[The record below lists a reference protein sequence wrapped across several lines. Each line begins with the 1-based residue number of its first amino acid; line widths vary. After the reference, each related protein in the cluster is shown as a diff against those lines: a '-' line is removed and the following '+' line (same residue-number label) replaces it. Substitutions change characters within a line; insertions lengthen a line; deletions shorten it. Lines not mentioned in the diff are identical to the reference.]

1 MNRSGNGDV
10 DDERPGGAGDIAADD
25 GNAGSGGQYGHA
37 VDERIDARDGQ
48 SRRQHERQKGN
59 ARRRA
64 HRRKVAQID
73 GERLVA
79 DVGCADE
86 RLIEVYAFDLAIGSQ
101 NFEPVALGLYDCSIV
116 ANADNHEWRR
126 RWDAETNA
134 LDERA
139 LSDIRH
145 GRVQTLFFPFS

>member
-1 MNRSGNGDV
+1 MNRSGNSNV

-25 GNAGSGGQYGHA
+25 GNAGSRGQGGHA

-64 HRRKVAQID
+64 HRRKVAQIH

-79 DVGCADE
+79 DVGRADE
-86 RLIEVYAFDLAIGSQ
+86 RLVEVYALDLAIGSQ
-101 NFEPVALGLYDCSIV
+101 NFEPVSLGLDDRRII
-116 ANADNHEWRR
+116 ADA
-126 RWDAETNA
+126 DD
-134 LDERA
+134 DERRGGG
-139 LSDIRH
+139 IRC
-145 GRVQTLFFPFS
+145 RMRSMSARSPTSATV